1 MTHLDGQEAMEVCR
15 FRHNNWW
22 KTQVAYTD
30 VERTQTQQQ
39 ILTLIAQKILSQPDN
54 IPGYIELIAQN
65 VETDFS
71 LGEMLW
77 FVEPALGFD
86 LSTGLSTA
94 TLPGDGE
101 VTYHGWTYCYG
112 LYPEETL
119 EILNE
124 MLNPYTTPI
133 TLEMTNI
140 VQAS

>member
-1 MTHLDGQEAMEVCR
+1 MGNKINKTNAARLLDRAGIAYELVPYPVDEEHLDAV
-15 FRHNNWW
+15 H
-22 KTQVAYTD
+22 VAA
-30 VERTQTQQQ
+30 E
-39 ILTLIAQKILSQPDN
+39 
-54 IPGYIELIAQN
+54 
-65 VETDFS
+65 
-71 LGEMLW
+71 LGEPVEQVFKTLVLRGDRNGML
-77 FVEPALGFD
+77 VCVI
-86 LSTGLSTA
+86 
-94 TLPGDGE
+94 PGDGE